1 MKRANSGHMLIL
13 DPVKLKIETCKM
25 NSEIKIFA
33 GSSGKPFA
41 ERMCKYLGIPLGET
55 ETIVFSEGNTYVKIG
70 EHVRSMEVYLVQPI
84 GQNANNEL
92 VELLFW
98 MDAFKRS
105 GASYVTAI
113 VPYFSYAKGD
123 KKDEPRVSIRAR
135 VCAEC
140 LELAGAD
147 RVITMDLHSAQI
159 QGFFKIPVDHLF
171 ARPLFARYLRTFI
184 SKDSIVVSP
193 DAGFAK
199 SARIFAAQLQV
210 PVAIGDKTRYG
221 HDEKAELLELIGDV
235 SGKDAIIVDDFSIS
249 GGTIVNLA
257 SLLKKRGAKQ
267 VIACLS
273 HLPLSEKG
281 LKAIEQSEISLVIS
295 TDSLENTRVKNSNK
309 FKIISVAPL
318 FAECVK
324 RMELRESISDLF
336 DGISDELL
344 LASVNL

>member
-1 MKRANSGHMLIL
+1 M
-13 DPVKLKIETCKM
+13 D
-25 NSEIKIFA
+25 SEINIFA
-33 GSSGKPFA
+33 GSSGRSFA
-41 ERMCKYLGIPLGET
+41 ERMCKYLGVTLGKT

-70 EHVRSMEVYLVQPI
+70 DHVRGKEVYLVLPI
-84 GQNANNEL
+84 GQDANNDF

-113 VPYFSYAKGD
+113 IPYFSYAKGD

-140 LELAGAD
+140 IELAGAD
-147 RVITMDLHSAQI
+147 RVIVMDLHSAQI

-171 ARPLFARYLRTFI
+171 ACPIFTSYLKTII
-184 SKDSIVVSP
+184 SKNSVVVSP

-199 SARIFAAQLQV
+199 SARKFAAKLEL

-235 SGKDAIIVDDFSIS
+235 SGKDAIILDDFSIS

-257 SLLKKRGAKQ
+257 ELLKKRGANKI
-267 VIACLS
+267 IACLS
-273 HLPLSEKG
+273 HLPLSDKG
-281 LKAIEQSEISLVIS
+281 IMAIEQSEISLVIS
-295 TDSLENTRVKNSNK
+295 TDSLENSRIQNSDK

-324 RMELRESISDLF
+324 RMQMRESISELF
-336 DGISDELL
+336 EEISYEMLQASLEL
-344 LASVNL
+344 